1 MKQEFHL
8 SVKSEMKRVKARI
21 LEAPKLEYKNQL
33 MSVKD
38 GVWRMQNLKF
48 KEAVKTLKENMWTIL
63 SLTKFRDNIRDN
75 YNIREGL
82 EIFMQNLIQN
92 GKVYEK

>member
-1 MKQEFHL
+1 MEQEFHL

-33 MSVKD
+33 MSVRN

-63 SLTKFRDNIRDN
+63 SLTKFQN

-82 EIFMQNLIQN
+82 ETFMQNLIQN